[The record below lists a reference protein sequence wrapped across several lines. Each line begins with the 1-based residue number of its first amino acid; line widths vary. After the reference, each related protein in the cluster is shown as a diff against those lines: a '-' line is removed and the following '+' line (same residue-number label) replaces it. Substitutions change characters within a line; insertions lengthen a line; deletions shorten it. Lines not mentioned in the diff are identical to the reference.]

1 MIRSFFGNMTMPHV
15 NLMNFTLVLV
25 LLRLI
30 VVVVVTFISAPVVN
44 LVEQQEHP
52 TIQRA
57 IQVVLN

>member
-1 MIRSFFGNMTMPHV
+1 MPHV